1 MESSNA
7 FIDTQECGATWEL
20 LLEQPRCENVS
31 FPVTVSDYHK
41 HESPIA
47 GALVELF
54 QLSTLA
60 GPSLLLINKQETDAE
75 VLIGIKL
82 SLDNLCRV

>member
-1 MESSNA
+1 M
-7 FIDTQECGATWEL
+7 
-20 LLEQPRCENVS
+20 S

-60 GPSLLLINKQETDAE
+60 GPSLLLIDKQETDAE

-82 SLDNLCRV
+82 SLDNLCRVWPTSKWR